1 MILILLSIAGIL
13 YFALQLED
21 RFKIPSPLG
30 LISLSFIFHNL
41 FHAEPLFTSN
51 PADFAVLVLFLLP
64 VLLIADSLELNIKD
78 LKENGLSL
86 FYLSV
91 VAVALSVAT
100 AIFTADFVFGEYQLS
115 VAAIIVL
122 FAMVLATDPVS
133 VVSIFSKFTL
143 PHRLKIL
150 AEGESLFNDATALV
164 IFVFVGL
171 YALDGN
177 VITITYVSEIS
188 LIIILG
194 SAALGITVGYLG
206 LLILKTTDNRI
217 AEMMIML
224 CTGYGA
230 FELAEHFYTLLNA
243 FGGHSHMHLSGILSC
258 IIATITVHHM
268 MSKVLNEETR
278 QLNVDEEALQQV
290 AQNTNP
296 SRNIIIG
303 ILSKIK
309 TTVVERDRHIR
320 TKEDIQL
327 LAIIANTILFIA
339 MAEIV
344 NLDLLWQYKTEI
356 ISMFLATTVI
366 RALMMGKFAIITNQT
381 TRMTNINFRWWG
393 VLTFAG
399 IKGGLS
405 IVMLMMIPPSF
416 EHLQMFQA
424 VVIGVIL
431 LSTFIYSAILITI
444 ITKNKAIF
452 ALEKE
457 GEKHDL
463 V

>member
-30 LISLSFIFHNL
+30 LICLSFIFHYFL
-41 FHAEPLFTSN
+41 HAAPLFTGN

-100 AIFTADFVFGEYQLS
+100 AIFTADLIFGDYHLS
-115 VAAIIVL
+115 AAAIIVL

-164 IFVFVGL
+164 IFVFIGL

-177 VITITYVSEIS
+177 EITITYVSEIS
-188 LIIILG
+188 LIVILG
-194 SAALGITVGYLG
+194 STALGVAVGYLG
-206 LLILKTTDNRI
+206 LLALKTTDNRI

-268 MSKVLNEETR
+268 MTKALNDETR
-278 QLNVDEEALQQV
+278 QLNADEEALQQV
-290 AQNTNP
+290 AQVTKP
-296 SRNIIIG
+296 SRNIIDG

-309 TTVVERDRHIR
+309 ATVVERDRHIR

-327 LAIIANTILFIA
+327 LAVIANTILFIA

-344 NLDLLWQYKTEI
+344 DLEQLWRYKTEI

-381 TRMTNINFRWWG
+381 TKMTSINFRWWG

-405 IVMLMMIPPSF
+405 VVMLMMIPPSF

-444 ITKNKAIF
+444 ITKNKTIF

-457 GEKHDL
+457 GEKHNLD
-463 V
+463 